1 MIRYA
6 TLAYGKDDA
15 IYRQATLLVVS
26 LLAHAPAPFEI
37 VVVTNRPDR
46 FAWFAGIVSVR
57 VLPPGELEAW
67 RGAAPFS
74 MRQKLE
80 AARAVTPAE
89 GALVFLDAD
98 TVATTS
104 LAPLAAALDEGTI
117 FMHKQEFALGS
128 SPRAGNRKL
137 WAQLEGKTF
146 GPWQFAATDAMWN
159 SGVIALPTTE
169 RTRLDGALALYDTMA
184 AAGIRHFA
192 TEQLVAGL
200 VLARTGRLR
209 PAERWFTH
217 YWGNK
222 RNFDEE
228 IARRL
233 EEWHRRKLTPRAA
246 AETFR
251 AHPIQLPAESRPG
264 KIAKIRRWWRAR

>member
-1 MIRYA
+1 MVRGA
-6 TLAYGKDDA
+6 
-15 IYRQATLLVVS
+15 
-26 LLAHAPAPFEI
+26 
-37 VVVTNRPDR
+37 
-46 FAWFAGIVSVR
+46 VSVR

-67 RGAAPFS
+67 RGADPFS

-80 AARAVTPAE
+80 AARAVMPTD

-104 LAPLAAALDEGTI
+104 LAPLAAGLDEGAV

-128 SPRAGNRKL
+128 SPRAGNRRL
-137 WAQLEGKTF
+137 WAQLEGKAF
-146 GPWQFAATDAMWN
+146 GPWQFAPADAMWN
-159 SGVIALPTTE
+159 SGVIALPSSG
-169 RTRLDGALALYDTMA
+169 RSRLDDAVGLYDTMA

-192 TEQLVAGL
+192 TEQLVLGL

-209 PAERWFTH
+209 SAERWFTH

-222 RNFDEE
+222 QKFDGE

-233 EEWHRRKLTPRAA
+233 DEWHRRKLTPHAA
-246 AETFR
+246 ADIFR
-251 AHPIQLPAESRPG
+251 ANPIQLPPNPAPARSPRSAAGSNPVSRDSHTHSPATATVSSQEIRRPG
-264 KIAKIRRWWRAR
+264 AHKGYRALATPVEDPPPLCLLIS